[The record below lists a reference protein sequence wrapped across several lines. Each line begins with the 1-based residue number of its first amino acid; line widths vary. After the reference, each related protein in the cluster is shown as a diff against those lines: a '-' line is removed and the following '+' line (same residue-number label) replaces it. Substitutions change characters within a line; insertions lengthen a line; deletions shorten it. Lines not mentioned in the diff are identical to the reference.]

1 MPGPRSRSA
10 FGFGDFEN
18 DLTVFAVVEM
28 SVAIG
33 NALPQVKEH
42 SLYVTG
48 SADEDGTVGA
58 LEHFGLM
65 LLMK

>member
-1 MPGPRSRSA
+1 M
-10 FGFGDFEN
+10 
-18 DLTVFAVVEM
+18 FAVVEM

-58 LEHFGLM
+58 LERFGLM

>member
-1 MPGPRSRSA
+1 M
-10 FGFGDFEN
+10 
-18 DLTVFAVVEM
+18 FAVVEM
-28 SVAIG
+28 TVAIG

-58 LEHFGLM
+58 LEHYGLM

>member
-1 MPGPRSRSA
+1 M
-10 FGFGDFEN
+10 
-18 DLTVFAVVEM
+18 FAVVEM
-28 SVAIG
+28 SEAIG

-42 SLYVTG
+42 SLYVMG